1 MAHLNA
7 TTLYPNDYSVNSF
20 LLAVSWNGGLEHAAN
35 ILEFRSTHSLM
46 GCLYPAACSAPAYSK
61 EVVESKGNLGRNGK
75 CSPTTGQVGNAPSAL
90 SSPENSS
97 MCHQTEERKSSK
109 ALTACFEIT
118 VAVRRA
124 GSTHQDKLLG
134 LPMSQPRVPPGL
146 TFALMRDKQAG
157 SWLQLEPSLLLFCL
171 QGKGSFCLLS
181 LWLIMTIIYLGTV
194 FCKVQII
201 SLRGRPGF
209 GAEALPSPSGA
220 LQPSRLITAG
230 IFRRSFRS
238 SNFIW

>member
-1 MAHLNA
+1 MH
-7 TTLYPNDYSVNSF
+7 
-20 LLAVSWNGGLEHAAN
+20 
-35 ILEFRSTHSLM
+35 THPRGICIQLRV
-46 GCLYPAACSAPAYSK
+46 GAPAYSK
-61 EVVESKGNLGRNGK
+61 EIVESKGNLGRNGK
-75 CSPTTGQVGNAPSAL
+75 CSPPTGQVGNAPTAR
-90 SSPENSS
+90 SSLENSS
-97 MCHQTEERKSSK
+97 MCHQTEEKRSK
-109 ALTACFEIT
+109 ALTACFEST
-118 VAVRRA
+118 VAVRHA

-134 LPMSQPRVPPGL
+134 LPMPQPRVPPGL
-146 TFALMRDKQAG
+146 TFALMRDKRAG

-238 SNFIW
+238 SNFI